1 MAEHCDEPVVTT
13 ELRGH
18 VLLMGLNRTAKRNAF
33 DEVMLDALAEAYGRL
48 EDDPQAWV
56 GVLFAHGDHFTAGL
70 DLARV
75 AGRIAEGKSRY
86 ASETALDPWG
96 LVGRKRSKPVV
107 AATQGWCLTA
117 GIELLLAADIRIA
130 AAGSRFSQM
139 EVKRG
144 IYPFGGATIRLP
156 LEAGWGNAMRWL
168 LTGDEFDAAEALRI
182 GLVQEVVEPGRQL
195 ERAMELAE
203 RIATQAAP
211 LAVRATLVS
220 ARRAVTD
227 GPQAAADRLVPGVAE
242 LFGSEDAAEGVRS
255 FVERRPARFTGR

>member
-1 MAEHCDEPVVTT
+1 VVEHGDEPVVTT

-18 VLLMGLNRTAKRNAF
+18 VLLMGLNRPAKRNAF
-33 DEVMLDALAEAYGRL
+33 DAAMLAELAEAYGRL

-56 GVLFAHGDHFTAGL
+56 GMVYAHGDHFTAGL
-70 DLARV
+70 DLAQL
-75 AGRIAEGKSRY
+75 AGRIAEGKPLY
-86 ASETALDPWG
+86 DSETALDPWG
-96 LVGRKRSKPVV
+96 LVGRERSKPVV

-144 IYPFGGATIRLP
+144 VYPFGGATIRFP
-156 LEAGWGNAMRWL
+156 REAGWGNAMRWL

-220 ARRAVTD
+220 ARRAVTE
-227 GPQAAADRLVPGVAE
+227 GQRAATDRLVPDVAA
-242 LFGSEDAAEGVRS
+242 LFGSDDVAEGVRS